1 MTAETNERDEVVIAQ
16 RPAPATPRPYEF
28 PAVARTRLANG
39 LTVLVADLPGR
50 PLLSATMVIPIGA
63 ADEAPDNAGATVLAA
78 RALTEGTERYDAIG
92 LTEAAER
99 LGASLH
105 AEAGW
110 DATSVG
116 VDVPSPRLGPA
127 LELLAEVLL
136 RPTFPPSEIER
147 LRDERLNDLLQAQA
161 DPRCR
166 ADETFIGT
174 IYAPSSPYHRPS
186 GGTRESVERLDEGV
200 ARAAYERILDPARAT
215 LVVGGDLGGQDVR
228 ALAER
233 LFAGWSRGAQAA
245 PPSAIVDQAAGSG
258 RLVRVVHR
266 PGSVQTE
273 IRIGHP
279 GLPRRVPDYHAVSVM
294 SAILGGLFN
303 SRLNMQLREAKGY
316 TYGAG
321 AGFDMRR
328 GAGPFSARAAVNT
341 EVTVPAI
348 VDTLA
353 ELTRMRETRVDD
365 AELAAA
371 RDFLVGVFPL
381 RFETP
386 GAVVGA
392 LTGLAVH
399 DLPLEEL
406 SDYRARIEAVDV
418 DAVEAAARAHLLV
431 DKAAIVL
438 VGDVDA
444 FGADLEAAGLGRLVI
459 DRDEPAAAQLAPEPE
474 AETAVGPADE
484 GDETGPTAGAEDPD
498 LPGSDEPVGPN
509 GARSDPDG
517 SA

>member
-1 MTAETNERDEVVIAQ
+1 MTAETPQRDEIVVAA
-16 RPAPATPRPYEF
+16 RPSPGDPRPYEF
-28 PAVARTRLANG
+28 PSVEIQRLGNG
-39 LTVLVADLPGR
+39 VTVMVVDMPGR
-50 PLLSATMVIPIGA
+50 PLVSATVMVPIGA
-63 ADEAPDNAGATVLAA
+63 GDEPAEDAGAAVLAA
-78 RALTEGTERYDAIG
+78 RAMTEGTERYNAVQ

-105 AEAGW
+105 ADAGW

-116 VDVPSPRLGPA
+116 VDVPSTRLPAA

-136 RPTFPPSEIER
+136 RPTFPANEVDR

-161 DPRCR
+161 DPRRR

-174 IYAPSSPYHRPS
+174 IYAQESPYHRPAA
-186 GGTRESVERLDEGV
+186 GTRETVESLDSDA
-200 ARAAYERILDPARAT
+200 ARRAYERMLDPDRAT
-215 LVVGGDLGGQDVR
+215 IVVAGDLGGQDVISVVNRLLGSLGRHER
-228 ALAER
+228 AAIDR
-233 LFAGWSRGAQAA
+233 SPVDRG
-245 PPSAIVDQAAGSG
+245 AGSG
-258 RLVRVVHR
+258 RIVRVVHR

-294 SAILGGLFN
+294 ASILGGLFN

-328 GAGPFSARAAVNT
+328 AAGPFTARAAVNT
-341 EVTVPAI
+341 EVTVPAV

-353 ELTRMRETRVDD
+353 ELERMRDKRVE
-365 AELAAA
+365 ATELAAA

-392 LTGLAVH
+392 IAGLAVH
-399 DLPLEEL
+399 GLPIDEL
-406 SDYRARIEAVDV
+406 TAYRERIDAVDV
-418 DAVEAAARAHLLV
+418 DAVEAAARAHLHV
-431 DKAAIVL
+431 DHASIVL

-444 FGADLEAAGLGRLVI
+444 FGSELESAGLGRLVI
-459 DRDEPAAAQLAPEPE
+459 DRDDVPAAAQQA
-474 AETAVGPADE
+474 AQVETAAAVGPTDE
-484 GDETGPTAGAEDPD
+484 GDEAGPTAGAEDPS
-498 LPGSDEPVGPN
+498 LPGSDEPTPNDRIGPE
-509 GARSDPDG
+509 GT
-517 SA
+517 